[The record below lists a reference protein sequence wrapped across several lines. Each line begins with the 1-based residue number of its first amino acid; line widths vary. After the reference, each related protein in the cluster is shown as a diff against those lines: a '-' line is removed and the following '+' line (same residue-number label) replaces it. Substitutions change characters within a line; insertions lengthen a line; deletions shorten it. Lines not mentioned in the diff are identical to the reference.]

1 MSMKVTNPAT
11 GVVEAEY
18 PLDTPEQVEEKLAL
32 AQKAHLTL
40 RQMSFAE
47 RGKLMHA
54 AADLMES
61 EVESTA
67 TMVTRVPRF

>member
-47 RGKLMHA
+47 RFDACYG
-54 AADLMES
+54 
-61 EVESTA
+61 
-67 TMVTRVPRF
+67 